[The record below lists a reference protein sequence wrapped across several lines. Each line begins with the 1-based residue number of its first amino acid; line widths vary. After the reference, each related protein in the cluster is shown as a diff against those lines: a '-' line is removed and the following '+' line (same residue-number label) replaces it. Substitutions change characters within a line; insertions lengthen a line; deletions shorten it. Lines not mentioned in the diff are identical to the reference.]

1 MEPVV
6 DGLEE
11 KYQHQIEFRRID
23 ALSPEGTSAYRAY
36 NLLGHPAFVILNQQG
51 ELLWKGLG
59 EQLSQ
64 DLENQLLGFIR
75 VP

>member
-6 DGLEE
+6 DGLAE
-11 KYQHQIEFRRID
+11 KYQNQIEFRRID

-36 NLLGHPAFVILNQQG
+36 NLLGHPAFIILNQQG

-59 EQLSQ
+59 EQSSK
-64 DLENQLLGFIR
+64 DLEDQLIA
-75 VP
+75 VIQMP

>member
-1 MEPVV
+1 V

-11 KYQHQIEFRRID
+11 KHQNQIEFRRID
-23 ALSPEGTSAYRAY
+23 ALSPEGKSAYQAY
-36 NLLGHPAFVILNQQG
+36 NLLGHPAFIILNQQG

-59 EQLSQ
+59 EQSSQ

>member
-11 KYQHQIEFRRID
+11 KHQNQIEFRRID
-23 ALSPEGTSAYRAY
+23 ALSPDGKSAYQAY
-36 NLLGHPAFVILNQQG
+36 NLLGHPAFIILNQQG

-59 EQLSQ
+59 EQSSQ

>member
-11 KYQHQIEFRRID
+11 KHQNQIEFRRID
-23 ALSPEGTSAYRAY
+23 ALSPDGKSAYQAY
-36 NLLGHPAFVILNQQG
+36 NLLGHPAFIILNQQG

-59 EQLSQ
+59 EQTSQ

>member
-11 KYQHQIEFRRID
+11 KHQNQIEFRRID
-23 ALSPEGTSAYRAY
+23 ALSPEGKSAYQAY
-36 NLLGHPAFVILNQQG
+36 NLLGHPAFIILNQQG

-59 EQLSQ
+59 EQSSQ